1 MADSSRIAR
10 IVGMKIHLLFFAA
23 HRRTAGI
30 SETSLDLSDGATAR
44 EVSNITAVKFGLELR
59 GSMVAVNDEYAEPER
74 VLKDGDTLAFI
85 PPVSGGSDDDI
96 FEVSPEPLDLLA
108 LHAHLVRPEWG
119 GQAHFTGSTR
129 SPNKGEVIV
138 YLEYEA
144 YPAFCFKEMRRL
156 ALEAHERWELGCIVM
171 AHRTGTVLPGEVS
184 IFIGAS
190 SAHRK
195 ACLEAVPWLLDEA
208 KARLPVWKLEVTQ
221 SGQRWVEGSTSSAV
235 L

>member
-1 MADSSRIAR
+1 
-10 IVGMKIHLLFFAA
+10 MKIRLLFFAA
-23 HRRTAGI
+23 HRRTAGV
-30 SETSLDLSDGATAR
+30 SEASLDVPNGATAR
-44 EVSNITAVKFGLELR
+44 QVSSLVAEQFGLELQ
-59 GSMVAVNDEYAEPER
+59 GSMIAVNDEYADPEQI
-74 VLKDGDTLAFI
+74 LNESDELAFI
-85 PPVSGGSDDDI
+85 PPVSGGANDDVFEISSD
-96 FEVSPEPLDLLA
+96 SLDLLA

-129 SPNKGEVIV
+129 SPNKNEVIV
-138 YLEYEA
+138 HLEYEA
-144 YPAFCFKEMRRL
+144 HPAFCLKEMQRI
-156 ALEAHERWELGCIVM
+156 ALEARARWELGRIVI
-171 AHRTGTVLPGEVS
+171 AHRTGTVPPGEVS

-221 SGQRWVEGSTSSAV
+221 SGERWVEGSTSSAV

>member
-1 MADSSRIAR
+1 
-10 IVGMKIHLLFFAA
+10 MKIQLLFFAA

-30 SETSLDLSDGATAR
+30 STANLEVPDGATAR
-44 EVSNITAVKFGLELR
+44 EVSSLVALKFGLELR
-59 GSMVAVNDEYAEPER
+59 GSMVAVNDEYADPDR
-74 VLKDGDTLAFI
+74 VLRDGDALAFI
-85 PPVSGGSDDDI
+85 PPVSGGTSENFGDSPSDDV
-96 FEVSPEPLDLLA
+96 FEMSSEPLDLLA

-129 SPNKGEVIV
+129 SPNKNETIV
-138 YLEYEA
+138 HLEYEA
-144 YPAFCFKEMRRL
+144 YPAFCFKEMQRIANQAR
-156 ALEAHERWELGCIVM
+156 ERWELGRVVI
-171 AHRTGTVLPGEVS
+171 AHRMGTVLPGQVS

-195 ACLEAVPWLLDEA
+195 ACLEAVPWILDEA

>member
-1 MADSSRIAR
+1 
-10 IVGMKIHLLFFAA
+10 LLNCGHEDPITFFRRAPP
-23 HRRTAGI
+23 HRRGQHGKLGSADWHDRPA
-30 SETSLDLSDGATAR
+30 SL
-44 EVSNITAVKFGLELR
+44 EPR
-59 GSMVAVNDEYAEPER
+59 GNDEYADPER
-74 VLKDGDTLAFI
+74 VLNDGDELAFI
-85 PPVSGGSDDDI
+85 PPVSGGASDDI
-96 FEVSPEPLDLLA
+96 FEVSSDPLDLLA
-108 LHAHLVRPEWG
+108 LHTHLVRPEWG

-129 SPNKGEVIV
+129 SPNKNEVIV
-138 YLEYEA
+138 HLEYEA
-144 YPAFCFKEMRRL
+144 HPAFCLKEMHRI
-156 ALEAHERWELGCIVM
+156 AIEARARWELGRIVI

-221 SGQRWVEGSTSSAV
+221 SGERWVEGNTSSAV